1 MMGHIGEGWDA
12 MRDDV
17 VVITGAGRGL
27 GRAYSLA
34 CASRG
39 ARVALCDLDLGSVEE
54 VGREIER
61 LGGRSVAV
69 HVDVADPESVDT
81 AVSAAASQLGPPSVL
96 INNAAMFADL
106 PLRPFGEIPLEE
118 WRKVMSVNVTGAFLC
133 TRAVAPFMIEQ
144 QRGKVI
150 NISSST
156 VWTGRPGYL
165 HYVTSKSALV
175 GMTRALANEL
185 GQHGITVNAVTPGA
199 TRTEIE
205 RSTMSEDRWTK
216 VASQTALGRH
226 AVPDDI
232 VGVVLF
238 LASPASGFMTG
249 QTLNVDGG
257 RSFP

>member
-1 MMGHIGEGWDA
+1 
-12 MRDDV
+12 MRDEV
-17 VVITGAGRGL
+17 VFITGAGRGL

-39 ARVALCDLDLGSVEE
+39 ARVAICDIDLGSAQSV
-54 VGREIER
+54 VDEIER
-61 LGGRSVAV
+61 SGGRAMSVR
-69 HVDVADPESVDT
+69 VDVGDPESVEG
-81 AVSAAASQLGPPSVL
+81 AVSSAAAELGPPSVL
-96 INNAAMFADL
+96 INNAAKFADI
-106 PLRPFGEIPLEE
+106 PMRPFDEIPLDE
-118 WRKVMSVNVTGAFLC
+118 WRQVMSVNVTGAFLC
-133 TRAVAPFMIEQ
+133 SRAVAPFMIERK
-144 QRGKVI
+144 RGKVI

-165 HYVTSKSALV
+165 HYVTSKSALI

-185 GQHGITVNAVTPGA
+185 GPYGVTVNAVTPGA

-205 RSTMSEDRWTK
+205 RSTMSDDRWTQ
-216 VASQTALGRH
+216 VAAQTALGRH

-238 LASPASGFMTG
+238 LASRDSDFMTG
-249 QTLNVDGG
+249 QILNVDGG